1 MKIQIHDYAGHPFQ
15 GQLSRELAKR
25 GHEVTHAYF
34 GGDPGPKGS
43 LHRRDDD
50 PLGLS
55 FERVDLDVV
64 YNKGAFFK
72 RRFNDIK
79 YGTKIAALID
89 RIKPEIVVSGN
100 TPVES
105 QERIVKASHKA
116 GANFVFW
123 LQDIFSIAA
132 LKILPT
138 KFGLIGT
145 MVGKYY
151 VFKERRQ
158 FHAADAIITI
168 TDGFAEQLKTE
179 RWGIPASKMVTIEN
193 WGALSEISP
202 QPKVNPWS
210 IEFGLADKFVFLYT
224 GTLGLKHDP
233 RLLVEI
239 ARRMRDVPAVRVV
252 AVAQGLNVAELQRL
266 KDDEGLDNIQ
276 LLPLQPFDI
285 LPQVL
290 GSGDVLVSVIEEDAG
305 QFSVPSKVQ
314 SYLCAGRPILLSA
327 PTLNLAATVLVREHA
342 GVVVSPGQLEAF
354 ADAAAA
360 LQSDEVI
367 RRGMGERGRAYAERA
382 YDISAITD
390 RFEAVFQQA
399 LQ

>member
-1 MKIQIHDYAGHPFQ
+1 MRILIHDYAGHPFQ
-15 GQLSRELAKR
+15 VQLSRELSKR

-43 LHRRDDD
+43 LHRRDAD

-72 RRFNDIK
+72 RRSNDIK
-79 YGTKIAALID
+79 YGKKISELID

-105 QERIVKASHKA
+105 QGCILKASHRI
-116 GANFVFW
+116 GAKFVFW

-138 KFGLIGT
+138 KLGLLGT
-145 MVGKYY
+145 IVGKYY
-151 VFKERRQ
+151 VLKERGQ
-158 FHAADAIITI
+158 FQASDAIIAI
-168 TDGFAEQLKTE
+168 TDGFTEQLKSE
-179 RWGIPASKMVTIEN
+179 RWRIPASKMVTIEN

-266 KDDEGLDNIQ
+266 KDAEGLDNIQ

-327 PTLNLAATVLVREHA
+327 PALNLAATVLVREHA
-342 GVVVSPGQLEAF
+342 GVVVSPGQIEAF

-360 LQSDEVI
+360 LQADEVV

-382 YDISAITD
+382 YDISAIAD
-390 RFEAVFQQA
+390 RFEAVFQRA
-399 LQ
+399 LR